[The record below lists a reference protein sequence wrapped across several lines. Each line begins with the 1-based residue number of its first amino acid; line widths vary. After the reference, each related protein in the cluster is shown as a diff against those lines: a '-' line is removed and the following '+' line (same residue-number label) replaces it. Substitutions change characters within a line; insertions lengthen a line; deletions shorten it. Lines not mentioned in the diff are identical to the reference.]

1 MKLKIQTQIITLV
14 SFLFVFQVV
23 ICVISYFSLNSIST
37 ELDNVFS
44 KSLPS
49 IDNLVQADR
58 DFQQSLVAERTLL
71 LSGLTQEQKQAQV
84 KEYYKNRKQVIDRF
98 SVYKDLAETKE
109 EKAIIPVFIKNYQ
122 DWVNLSDS
130 SMSLT
135 EFGYEGSTP
144 TLIDTSLNITGVA
157 FEQSRN
163 QLDELQEV
171 IQTQAKKDFDLAR
184 ENYKEA
190 QVFMFSILG
199 GCLLFTIGLSFYFIR
214 SIKQKIELTI
224 NSVTNESSTLNNISG
239 LLGQRATEL
248 ASASQQQS
256 ASVTQTSSSLHEISE
271 MVNKNTSTAVS
282 SAGLVNTG
290 KSELDKGLKLV
301 LSLAGK
307 VQDMNKA
314 STELI
319 KKVDDN
325 HKRFEEILTVFNNVQ
340 DKTSV
345 INDIV
350 FQTKLLSFNAS
361 VEAARAG
368 EHGKG
373 FSVVA
378 EEVGNLAH
386 MSGNSASEIS
396 ELLEGSLTNISSMI
410 ENSKSE
416 VSSAVKK
423 SEEIITQ
430 TLDISAKCEQT
441 LKEIDQMFLKVTDST
456 NEIATASQ
464 EQSSGVGEI
473 NSAVQEIDSANQLTT
488 KNAHQVEESSKE
500 LIGVAVSLE
509 NSIEEL
515 KKLVA

>member
-14 SFLFVFQVV
+14 SFLFAFQVI
-23 ICVISYFSLNSIST
+23 ICAISYIGLTSISE
-37 ELDNVFS
+37 ELDSVFS
-44 KSLPS
+44 RSLPS

-71 LSGLTQEQKQAQV
+71 LSGLDSEQKKKQV
-84 KEYYKNRKQVIDRF
+84 GEYYKNRAQVLERF
-98 SVYKDLAETKE
+98 SIYEKLAKTKE
-109 EKAIIPVFIKNYQ
+109 EKEIIEVFKTKYQ
-122 DWVNLSDS
+122 DWVTISDT
-130 SMSLT
+130 SMPLT
-135 EFGYEGSTP
+135 ESGYEGDLN
-144 TLIDTSLNITGVA
+144 TLMNTSLNVTGPA
-157 FEQSRN
+157 FESSRD
-163 QLDELQEV
+163 QLDALQEV
-171 IQTQAKKDFDLAR
+171 IQTKAKVDFDVAR
-184 ENYKEA
+184 ENYKE
-190 QVFMFSILG
+190 VELLMFSILG

-214 SIKQKIELTI
+214 SIKQKIENTI
-224 NSVTNESSTLNNISG
+224 NNVTNESLTLNNISG

-282 SAGLVNTG
+282 SADLVNTG
-290 KSELDKGLKLV
+290 KRELDKGLQMILN
-301 LSLAGK
+301 LAEK
-307 VQDMNKA
+307 VKDMNTA
-314 STELI
+314 SSELI
-319 KKVDDN
+319 TKVDNN
-325 HKRFEEILTVFNNVQ
+325 HKRFEEILGVFNNVQ

-386 MSGNSASEIS
+386 MSGNSANEIS
-396 ELLEGSLTNISSMI
+396 ELLEGSLSNISSMI

-430 TLDISAKCEQT
+430 TLDISARCEQT
-441 LKEIDQMFLKVTDST
+441 LKEIDQMFIRVTEST

-473 NSAVQEIDSANQLTT
+473 NTAVQEIDSANQLTT
-488 KNAHQVEESSKE
+488 KSAHQVEESSKE
-500 LIGVAVSLE
+500 LISVAVSLE
-509 NSIEEL
+509 GSIDEL

>member
-1 MKLKIQTQIITLV
+1 MKLRIQTQIITLV

-23 ICVISYFSLNSIST
+23 ICAISYFSLRSINS
-37 ELDNVFS
+37 ELDKVFS

-71 LSGLTQEQKQAQV
+71 FSSLTGEQKEAQV
-84 KEYYKNRKQVIDRF
+84 KEYYKNRKQVIERF
-98 SVYKDLAETKE
+98 SVYESLAQSKE
-109 EKAIIPVFIKNYQ
+109 EKELISAFKKEYKEWTDI
-122 DWVNLSDS
+122 SDT
-130 SMSLT
+130 SMPLT
-135 EFGYEGSTP
+135 EQGYQGDIVS
-144 TLIDTSLNITGVA
+144 LINTSLHTTGPA
-157 FEQSRN
+157 FEESRN
-163 QLDELQEV
+163 KLDALQEV
-171 IQTQAKKDFDLAR
+171 IQTKAKKDFDLAR
-184 ENYKEA
+184 DHYNEA
-190 QVFMFSILG
+190 QISMFSILG
-199 GCLLFTIGLSFYFIR
+199 GCLLFTIALSFYFIR
-214 SIKQKIELTI
+214 SIKQKIENTI
-224 NSVTNESSTLNNISG
+224 NNVTHESSTLNNISG

-282 SAGLVNTG
+282 SADLVNTG
-290 KSELDKGLKLV
+290 KRELDKGLQLI
-301 LSLAGK
+301 LNLAEK

-314 STELI
+314 SSELI
-319 KKVDDN
+319 QKVDNN
-325 HKRFEEILTVFNNVQ
+325 HKRFEEILGVFNNVQ

-386 MSGNSASEIS
+386 MSGNSANEIS
-396 ELLEGSLTNISSMI
+396 ALLEGSLTNISSMI

-430 TLDISAKCEQT
+430 TLDISARCEQT

-488 KNAHQVEESSKE
+488 KSAHQVEESSKE

-509 NSIEEL
+509 GSIEEL

>member
-14 SFLFVFQVV
+14 SFLFIFQVI
-23 ICVISYFSLNSIST
+23 ICAISFFSLQSINQ

-44 KSLPS
+44 RNLPS

-58 DFQQSLVAERTLL
+58 DFQQALVAERTLL
-71 LSGLTQEQKQAQV
+71 FPSLSPEQRQAQV
-84 KEYYKNRKQVIDRF
+84 KDYIQNRDQVIGRF
-98 SVYKDLAETKE
+98 SVYEKLAKTKKEKEIIEAFKTKYSKWVELSNETMPKTE
-109 EKAIIPVFIKNYQ
+109 NGYTGDIQ
-122 DWVNLSDS
+122 SLVN
-130 SMSLT
+130 
-135 EFGYEGSTP
+135 
-144 TLIDTSLNITGVA
+144 TSLNITGPA
-157 FEQSRN
+157 FESSRD
-163 QLDELQEV
+163 QLDALQEV
-171 IQTQAKKDFDLAR
+171 IQSHAKKEFEEAQQK
-184 ENYKEA
+184 YKEG
-190 QVFMFSILG
+190 QILMFSILG
-199 GCLLFTIGLSFYFIR
+199 GCLLFTIGLSFFFIR
-214 SIKQKIELTI
+214 SIKQKIESTI
-224 NSVTNESSTLNNISG
+224 SNVTNESSTLNNISG

-271 MVNKNTSTAVS
+271 MVNKNTSTAVG
-282 SAGLVNTG
+282 SADLVNTG
-290 KSELDKGLKLV
+290 KRELDKGLKLI
-301 LSLAGK
+301 LNLAEK

-314 STELI
+314 SSELI
-319 KKVDDN
+319 AKVDNN
-325 HKRFEEILTVFNNVQ
+325 HKRFEEILGVFNNVQ

-386 MSGNSASEIS
+386 MSGNSANEIS
-396 ELLEGSLTNISSMI
+396 ELLEGSLSNISAMI

-416 VSSAVKK
+416 VSTAVKR
-423 SEEIITQ
+423 SEDIITQ

-500 LIGVAVSLE
+500 LITVAVSLE
-509 NSIEEL
+509 GSIEEL